1 MFKSI
6 LLPLDNS
13 EWSQHATRYAIRL
26 ARHYGA
32 SIRGLHVID
41 LKRVT
46 GPLLQDVALCLGV
59 TPPPDFEATFT
70 DFARNVGETL
80 LSELEA
86 KCADWEI
93 PCVTRLE
100 TGIVPDVICRE
111 AHTVDLV
118 VLGTRGEHA
127 EWGSRLFGSTCEA
140 ILREI
145 NKPTFVVGTFRPEMR
160 KVLVAYDGSRHANS
174 VLGVA
179 VEACVEENLPLY
191 LLTVGESPED
201 AEAVQAEALT
211 YCEPH
216 ELEVHPIVAVGD
228 APEAILAN
236 ADRIEADVIAMGAYG
251 HSRLR
256 ELIVGST
263 TELVLRKANCPV
275 LIYR

>member
-13 EWSQHATRYAIRL
+13 EWSQQATHYAIRL

-32 SIRGLHVID
+32 TLRGLHVID

-70 DFARNVGETL
+70 DFARTVGETL
-80 LSELEA
+80 LAELEE
-86 KCADWEI
+86 KCKQFDI
-93 PCVTRLE
+93 PCVTRME
-100 TGIVPDVICRE
+100 TGIVPDVICQE

-118 VLGTRGEHA
+118 VLGARGEQA

-145 NKPTFVVGTFRPEMR
+145 NKPTFVVAKYRPEIR
-160 KVLVAYDGSRHANS
+160 KILVAYDGSRQANS
-174 VLGVA
+174 VLAVA
-179 VEACVEENLPLY
+179 VDACAQESLPLY
-191 LLTVGESPED
+191 LLTVGPTADD
-201 AEAVQAEALT
+201 AKDVQAEALT
-211 YCEPH
+211 YCDPH
-216 ELEVHPIVAVGD
+216 ALEVHPLIAVGD

-263 TELVLRKANCPV
+263 TELVLRNANCPV
-275 LIYR
+275 LIFR